1 MSIYAI
7 VGRFLFG
14 LLASALGASIGS
26 KGCPFGLVG
35 YLVTPQV
42 KQVIRTGKCGG

>member
-14 LLASALGASIGS
+14 LLALALWASIGS

-35 YLVTPQV
+35 YVML
-42 KQVIRTGKCGG
+42 CYA

>member
-1 MSIYAI
+1 MSIYAV

-14 LLASALGASIGS
+14 LLASALSASQIGS

-35 YLVTPQV
+35 YLVIWFTLRGLSTV
-42 KQVIRTGKCGG
+42 